1 MVPWSDVVWVLSG
14 LCVAGAAIAVL
25 HVLAMKLQNER
36 TLHDLRIRVN
46 TLRNQQFH
54 KLRQQ
59 KAERAGTG
67 FELVDEGHGGAKGE
81 KRRAA

>member
-1 MVPWSDVVWVLSG
+1 MVPWSDVVWVVSG
-14 LCVAGAAIAVL
+14 LCVASAVLAVL
-25 HVLAMKLQNER
+25 HVLSMKVLNER

-46 TLRNQQFH
+46 TLRNQQFQ

-59 KAERAGTG
+59 KADRAGTG
-67 FELVDEGHGGAKGE
+67 FELVEDSQGGKNE